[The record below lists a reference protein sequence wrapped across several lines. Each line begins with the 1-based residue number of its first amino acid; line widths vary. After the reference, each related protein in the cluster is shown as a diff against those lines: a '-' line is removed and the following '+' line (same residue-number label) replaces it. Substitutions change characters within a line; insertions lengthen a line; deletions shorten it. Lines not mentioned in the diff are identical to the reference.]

1 MTKKHES
8 RESLPPVDLDDL
20 IFGDDIWLT
29 SDR

>member
-1 MTKKHES
+1 MRKRIELW
-8 RESLPPVDLDDL
+8 EALPPVDLDDL

>member
-1 MTKKHES
+1 MTKKHEI

-20 IFGDDIWLT
+20 IFADEVWLT

>member
-1 MTKKHES
+1 MTKRNKL
-8 RESLPPVDLDDL
+8 REALPPVDLDDL

>member
-1 MTKKHES
+1 MTKRNTLQEA
-8 RESLPPVDLDDL
+8 LPPVDLDDL

>member
-1 MTKKHES
+1 MRKRIEL
-8 RESLPPVDLDDL
+8 REALPPVDLDDL

>member
-1 MTKKHES
+1 MKKRSVMTETIS
-8 RESLPPVDLDDL
+8 PPDVDDL

>member
-1 MTKKHES
+1 MKKLS
-8 RESLPPVDLDDL
+8 WLTLPPADLDDL

>member
-1 MTKKHES
+1 MTKKCEI